1 MAWRIAEC
9 PWRARDRLDAFLR
22 DDWEPFA
29 VTDDQGEVTV
39 WLRRETSP
47 EYAGVEPMRPR
58 SEHEAATP

>member
-9 PWRARDRLDAFLR
+9 PWRAKDRLDAFLR

-29 VTDDQGEVTV
+29 VTDCDGDATV

-58 SEHEAATP
+58 SESEAATP